1 MKTSSLIRRLAFAAV
16 GVALATSAFAQS
28 SNRPAVLGG
37 AGRYVFGQIN
47 EYNADQYMLDT
58 MTGRLWRLVD
68 TADGTSS
75 VLEPVPFALPDGRSQ
90 VLPPPADAA
99 AAVAAPLP
107 PGEAIV
113 PISPPPRPAF
123 PDEEQ

>member
-1 MKTSSLIRRLAFAAV
+1 MNLKRMRNLSIVAGLAVVLAAP
-16 GVALATSAFAQS
+16 AFAQS

-37 AGRYVFGQIN
+37 AGRFVFGQIN

-68 TADGTSS
+68 TADGSGS
-75 VLEPVPFALPDGRSQ
+75 VLEPVPYALPDGRSQ
-90 VLPPPADAA
+90 VLPPGAEASA
-99 AAVAAPLP
+99 SVAAPLP
-107 PGEAIV
+107 PEAIA
-113 PISPPPRPAF
+113 PLSPPPRPAF